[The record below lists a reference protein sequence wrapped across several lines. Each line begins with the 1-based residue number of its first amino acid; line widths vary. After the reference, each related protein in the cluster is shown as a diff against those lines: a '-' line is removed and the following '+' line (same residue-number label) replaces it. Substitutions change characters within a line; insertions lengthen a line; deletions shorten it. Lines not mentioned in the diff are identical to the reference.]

1 MLLAVAAA
9 ELHPG
14 SEGFRAAIAGI
25 PADVRDQLTRL
36 ADWADSLERDGLA
49 KVATFHGNEVTSL
62 RPRVVGDRAG
72 LVSIACDVRSAY
84 VQFWRSVFE
93 RCAPQSIALVEA
105 ELGAE
110 LKQGNSAHEFPEP
123 LIKALTQAYREA
135 ATRGLTNKPEAW

>member
-1 MLLAVAAA
+1 MLLAVVATG
-9 ELHPG
+9 LHPG
-14 SEGFRAAIAGI
+14 SGGFRAAIAGI

-36 ADWADSLERDGLA
+36 ADWADSLERDGLS
-49 KVATFHGNEVTSL
+49 KVATFHGDEVTSL

-93 RCAPQSIALVEA
+93 RCAPQSTALVEA

-110 LKQGNSAHEFPEP
+110 LKQGNSTHEFPVP
-123 LIKALTQAYREA
+123 LIRALP
-135 ATRGLTNKPEAW
+135 RGWPHGFLR